1 VTSQANRRGLMMTAI
16 GIVIVAIYL
25 FPVYWMVIS
34 SLKTTAG
41 IFAYPPEFFPSK
53 PTLDAYREAVFEND
67 VVRVAIRNSAIIATG
82 TMILTLFLAAPA
94 AYALA
99 RLRLPGGLVVL
110 LLLLIA
116 QLLPAIVIATPLF
129 VLFSQFD
136 PFGLMTR
143 FEWLSLISSYHG
155 LIIANTTATLPFAV
169 IVLRPFFLAI
179 PRELESAAMVDG
191 DTRFGAF
198 RRIVLPLV
206 RPGLLTVAVFS
217 FLIAWGE
224 FVFALSLN
232 NQESKQPITV
242 AMNAFIGQ
250 YGTEWNNIMAV
261 ATTVAIPIL
270 IVFAALQRF
279 IVGGITAGATKE

>member
-1 VTSQANRRGLMMTAI
+1 MTSGTVTGRSGLIYTAI
-16 GIVIVAIYL
+16 GIVLVSIYL

-34 SLKTTAG
+34 SLKTNAG
-41 IFAYPPEFFPSK
+41 IFAYPPEFFPNA
-53 PTLDAYREAVFEND
+53 PTLDAYREAVLENPI
-67 VVRVAIRNSAIIATG
+67 VRTAIRNSAIIALG
-82 TMILTLFLAAPA
+82 TMVLTLILAAPA

-99 RLRLPGGLVVL
+99 RLRLPGGIVVL
-110 LLLLIA
+110 LLLLIS

-129 VLFSQFD
+129 VLFSQL
-136 PFGLMTR
+136 GLV
-143 FEWLSLISSYHG
+143 SSYQA

-169 IVLRPFFLAI
+169 IILRPFFLAI

-198 RRIVLPLV
+198 LRIVLPLV
-206 RPGLLTVAVFS
+206 RSGLLTVAVFT

-232 NQESKQPITV
+232 NRESVQPITV

-261 ATTVAIPIL
+261 ATTVALPI
-270 IVFAALQRF
+270 IVIFASLQRY
-279 IVGGITAGATKE
+279 IVGGITAGSTKE